1 MHLSRPRVIIIGAG
15 FGGLNV
21 AKNLRNTKY
30 EVILIDK
37 SNHHLFQPL
46 LYQVATSALSPGDI
60 AIPIR
65 TILRKA
71 SNIQVIMNE
80 ALSIDLQNKVVHLTD
95 GNLYYDYLVLSPGSH
110 HSYFGNE
117 HWECFAP
124 GLKSL
129 SDALRIRER
138 ILSSFEIAE
147 RVYGTS
153 EMYRYLTFVIVGG
166 GPTGV
171 ELAGAIA
178 EIGKKTMLADFPI
191 LRDEDI
197 RVILIEAGDKLLA
210 SYTDNLSQYTE
221 NALKKLGVEILFNEK
236 VIDIYQSK
244 VITNKREIISNNII
258 WAAGNSASKLISTL
272 GVEVDRYG
280 RAIVKS
286 DLSIPGH
293 PEVFVIGDAALV
305 KNENSEPLPAIA
317 PVAIQ
322 QGRYVANIIK
332 SKIPTYNRPP
342 FRYKDKGMMAT
353 IGRAK
358 AVAIIN
364 KFKISGFFAWLL
376 WSFVHIFFLIDFRNR
391 FKVML
396 EWIWYY
402 ITYKPGARLI
412 IYSEQIPKEKKY
424 QDKDIEVVD

>member
-1 MHLSRPRVIIIGAG
+1 MHLSKPRVIIIGAG

-30 EVILIDK
+30 EIILIDK

-65 TILRKA
+65 TVLRKA
-71 SNIQVIMNE
+71 QNIQVIMNE
-80 ALSIDLQNKVVHLTD
+80 VLSIELQKKIVHLTD
-95 GNLYYDYLVLSPGSH
+95 GSLYYDYLVIAPGSQ
-110 HSYFGNE
+110 HSYFGND
-117 HWECFAP
+117 HWQHYAP

-129 SDALRIRER
+129 SDALTIREK
-138 ILSSFEIAE
+138 ILTSFEFAE
-147 RVYGTS
+147 RVYGTQN
-153 EMYRYLTFVIVGG
+153 MYKYLTFVIVGG

-178 EIGKKTMLADFPI
+178 EIGRKTMLADFPV
-191 LRDEDI
+191 LKDEDI
-197 RVILIEAGDKLLA
+197 RVLLIEAGSKLLA
-210 SYTDNLSQYTE
+210 SYSENLSKYTE
-221 NALKKLGVEILFNEK
+221 EALKKLGVEVLFNEK

-258 WAAGNSASKLISTL
+258 WAAGNSASKLLITL
-272 GVEVDRYG
+272 GVELDKYG
-280 RAIVKS
+280 RAIVKN
-286 DLSIPGH
+286 DLSLPGH
-293 PEVFVIGDAALV
+293 PEVFVIGDAACVYDQSNL
-305 KNENSEPLPAIA
+305 PLPAIA

-322 QGRYVANIIK
+322 QGKFVANIIK
-332 SKIPTYNRPP
+332 SKVPTYNRPA
-342 FRYKDKGMMAT
+342 FKYNDKGMMAT

-358 AVAIIN
+358 AVAMIK
-364 KFKISGFFAWLL
+364 KFKIAGFFAWVL

-402 ITYKPGARLI
+402 ITYKPGARI
-412 IYSEQIPKEKKY
+412 IVYNKYQHKEKTPLN
-424 QDKDIEVVD
+424 ESV